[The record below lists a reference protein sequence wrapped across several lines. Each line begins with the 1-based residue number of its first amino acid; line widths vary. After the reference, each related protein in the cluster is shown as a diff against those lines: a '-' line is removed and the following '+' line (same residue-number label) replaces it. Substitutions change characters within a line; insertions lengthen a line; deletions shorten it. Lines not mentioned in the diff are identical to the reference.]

1 MKAKSYPC
9 DKKTAVIF
17 QLVLITTCFL
27 QTGIFA
33 FTTHVV
39 AQRFAVALVR
49 NCDTNQP
56 SIVGDFGWRALLWLC
71 TLALLKTK
79 IF

>member
-1 MKAKSYPC
+1 MFFT
-9 DKKTAVIF
+9 DWNI
-17 QLVLITTCFL
+17 
-27 QTGIFA
+27 A